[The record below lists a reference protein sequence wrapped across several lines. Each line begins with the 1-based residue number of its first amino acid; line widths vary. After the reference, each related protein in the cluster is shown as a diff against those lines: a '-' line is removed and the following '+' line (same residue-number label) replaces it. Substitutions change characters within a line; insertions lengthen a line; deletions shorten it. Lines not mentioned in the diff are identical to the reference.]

1 MFFIKSSQSKD
12 IFLVLCFFSKIVSLG
27 NNFTANFFTTAFCF
41 LVRTGNTLVTRFR
54 AFPSDALDPNAGIVA
69 QGVNIV
75 GASYVSLTFFLESLL
90 CSALFFLFSS
100 YSVFFLIHPIYSS
113 NAQHWVSF
121 YSRKKR
127 NIFNVSGN
135 NLSKKNTK
143 MQSKSF

>member
-1 MFFIKSSQSKD
+1 MFSTKSSQNKD

-69 QGVNIV
+69 EGVNIF
-75 GASYVSLTFFLESLL
+75 GASYVSLTFFLESIL
-90 CSALFFLFSS
+90 CSALFFLYSS
-100 YSVFFLIHPIYSS
+100 YSVFLIHPICSS

-121 YSRKKR
+121 YSRKKQ
-127 NIFNVSGN
+127 NIFTVSSN

-143 MQSKSF
+143 VQSKSF

>member
-1 MFFIKSSQSKD
+1 MFSTKSSQNKD

-69 QGVNIV
+69 EGVNIV
-75 GASYVSLTFFLESLL
+75 GASYVSLTFFLESIL
-90 CSALFFLFSS
+90 CSALFFLYSS
-100 YSVFFLIHPIYSS
+100 YSVFLIHPICSS

-121 YSRKKR
+121 YSRKKQ
-127 NIFNVSGN
+127 NIFTVSSN

-143 MQSKSF
+143 VQSKSF